1 MPKYQF
7 ETEKPIIS
15 CLYCPIGKEYDPD
28 GIPTGGFGCLL
39 TYKLYNLPADRP
51 DDCPLQEVE

>member
-1 MPKYQF
+1 MKEYKF
-7 ETEKPIIS
+7 KLNREITS
-15 CLYCPIGKEYDPD
+15 CQDCPIGKEYDPN
-28 GIPTGGFGCLL
+28 GEPTGCFGCLL